1 MKKFEIGKRYEA
13 ESGSV
18 SVFEIVKR
26 TAKRVTFVEVQHSGR
41 YNERKGEPKTVAIE
55 SWTNGEEVFFTK
67 NGATVIA

>member
-26 TAKRVTFVEVQHSGR
+26 TAKRVTFVEVQHAGR
-41 YNERKGEPKTVAIE
+41 YNERKSEPKTVAIK